1 MRLPEPCLCGDPLCW
16 RCFPAEN
23 AGPDEEETPS
33 VPDACARLLD
43 ALDAADTAMARLHA
57 AVQRLLDA
65 VHP

>member
-1 MRLPEPCLCGDPLCW
+1 MRLPAPCLCGDPLCW

-23 AGPDEEETPS
+23 AGPGEDIPT
-33 VPDACARLLD
+33 VPDACATLLD

-65 VHP
+65 VHT